1 MRIILDNPS
10 INVIQVKDG
19 EFKLT
24 FTENNIDLEL
34 ELSEMN
40 LKALGLELIR
50 VCPVIKP
57 EIKLDGSN
65 DSYRYLASDF
75 KDLDDRSIQ
84 LWLREV
90 QSDSLIYF
98 LWFMKDR
105 EIIERVFKNMSA
117 RAAEMLLEDLTA
129 VANSRGD
136 PDSPRANKN
145 TLVTARQEVQSVIS
159 ILNRLKDEGQIV

>member
-10 INVIQVKDG
+10 FSVLKSSDT

-24 FTENNIDLEL
+24 FKANDIDLEL

-50 VCPVIKP
+50 VCPVLQP

-65 DSYRYLASDF
+65 DGYRYLASSF
-75 KDLDDRSIQ
+75 KELDDRDIQ
-84 LWLREV
+84 IWLREV

-98 LWFMKDR
+98 LWFMKDQD
-105 EIIERVFKNMSA
+105 IIERVFKNMSA

-129 VANSRGD
+129 VASSRGD
-136 PDSPRANKN
+136 PDSPRVHKG
-145 TLVTARQEVQSVIS
+145 TLASARQEVQSVMS